1 MPSTARDASEE
12 SLASHRILVADD
24 EPTIRYVLQ
33 QYLEHEGYE
42 AIPAES
48 RNQAETLFLENRF
61 DAAVLDYYLGDGN
74 ALELMAWLK
83 ASEIDVPVIVLTGNG
98 SVDLAVQAIL
108 QGAEHFLTK
117 PVDLPAFTVILSR
130 VLENRRN
137 QRRSRLRRTR
147 RLGLDPF
154 LGESSAIRELA
165 ETATK
170 LASSDSP
177 ILIHGETGSGKG
189 VLARWLH
196 DQGPRAEEA
205 FVDIN
210 CASLSAEFL
219 DSELFGHQRGAFT
232 GAVANKS
239 GLLEVGDRGTVFLDE
254 IGDMNVRVQPKLL
267 KVLEEK
273 RFRRMG
279 EVREREINVRL
290 IAASH
295 RDLRQLTK
303 ENLFRE
309 DLYFRLS
316 TLPLVIPPLRERRE
330 DIVPFAESLLAK
342 LAAEMGRASP
352 AVQDDA
358 VKAIESYPWPGNI
371 RELRNVLERAVL
383 LSADDVIEVEDLHF
397 ESGMTESGMT
407 AGKAGGLSLKDVE
420 RRHIE
425 RVLAH
430 VAHAVA
436 PAARILGISRS
447 TLYQKM
453 KTHGIELSKR

>member
-1 MPSTARDASEE
+1 MPSTARDVSEE
-12 SLASHRILVADD
+12 SLASHRILVVDD
-24 EPTIRYVLQ
+24 EPTIRFVLKQ
-33 QYLEHEGYE
+33 FLEQEGYE
-42 AIPAES
+42 TSLAES
-48 RNQAETLFLENRF
+48 RGQAETLFLESRF
-61 DAAVLDYYLGDGN
+61 DAAVLDYHLGDGN
-74 ALELMAWLK
+74 ALELMTWLK

-108 QGAEHFLTK
+108 KGAEHFLTK
-117 PVDLPAFTVILSR
+117 PVDLPAFGVILSR

-137 QRRSRLRRTR
+137 RRRDRLIRSRKT
-147 RLGLDPF
+147 GLDPF
-154 LGESSAIRELA
+154 LGKSRAIRELA
-165 ETATK
+165 ETAAK
-170 LASSDSP
+170 LADSDSP

-189 VLARWLH
+189 VLARWIH

-232 GAVANKS
+232 GAAANKS

-254 IGDMNVRVQPKLL
+254 IGDVDVRVQPKLL

-279 EVREREINVRL
+279 EVREREVNVRL

-295 RDLRQLTK
+295 RDLRQLAK
-303 ENLFRE
+303 ERLFRE
-309 DLYFRLS
+309 DLYFRIS

-330 DIVPFAESLLAK
+330 DIVPLAERLLEK
-342 LAAEMGRASP
+342 LAAEMGRTPP
-352 AVQDDA
+352 AMTATA
-358 VKAIESYPWPGNI
+358 VRAIEGYGWPGNI
-371 RELRNVLERAVL
+371 RELRNVFERALL
-383 LSADDVIEVEDLHF
+383 LSGEKVIDASDLYF
-397 ESGMTESGMT
+397 ESGMSTDKSE
-407 AGKAGGLSLKDVE
+407 GLSLKEVE

-430 VAHAVA
+430 VENAVA
-436 PAARILGISRS
+436 PAARILGVSRS
-447 TLYQKM
+447 TLYQKL
-453 KTHGIELSKR
+453 KTHGIELSKS